1 MKYVTVAPAQAG
13 AFLKAAGQLGLQVH
27 LARVLPGTEVV
38 GLYRGAHVEAF
49 TLATLPP
56 CPVFAVAGAS
66 RRVLRKLPGV
76 KRVRAKDTAP
86 AGPVY
91 VEVA

>member
-1 MKYVTVAPAQAG
+1 MQYVTVDPAQAG

-27 LARVLPGTEVV
+27 LARVLPETEVV

-56 CPVFAVAGAS
+56 CPVFAVEVAERHFWNNPESYRGN
-66 RRVLRKLPGV
+66 P
-76 KRVRAKDTAP
+76 VRAVIATEWK
-86 AGPVY
+86 
-91 VEVA
+91 EEQ